1 MPTPSPSLLIQIVE
15 TCHQSAKEDFYPCLD
30 EALGTGDSMRGVI
43 EVCLRSMGIH
53 IVSLAAYGHLLS
65 LQGLTRS
72 TSPTL
77 FLSPLFYFFIPEISA
92 VQLVTRFVKVCVRL
106 LRTRRM
112 PGRFYTA
119 IVLGLHIQTPGST
132 ISFEEIEENSVESE
146 RKIYNPVWF
155 ARLALLLAVLA
166 QFSGSLAIG
175 YRSLYL
181 FNDRDSMHDL
191 LDFRTIEAVL
201 GGSFATLNS
210 ILILLVNMEWHYKPP
225 NASIELQN
233 ESRDLEQPHSNI
245 HQPRTGSTAD
255 IESGTIGFSL
265 QSTTKRR
272 WVKFRMQSQ
281 GAWNRCGRKYR
292 QANKTLTSKLSSLL
306 PKRLH
311 SDLEMGFAVQC
322 LFLFEIALHWG
333 QKVQNLCLQDPIY
346 GDRSKQDCEHYFRG
360 EVFLD
365 KFLGSRWRL
374 AWGIALAWGIVT
386 HSAFWVVSPNGY
398 VAIYLVLVAR
408 VLARGLLSLF
418 SFSRCSDRVHPAIRE
433 YANRVNDAFLSGRS
447 LISFPFLL
455 AFSLPIILQ
464 WINIVLMAK
473 KNLRFE
479 KYAKGAAENDVR
491 TRVHFPLAMYK
502 DPWYD
507 QMYIL

>member
-119 IVLGLHIQTPGST
+119 TVLGLHIQTPGST

-146 RKIYNPVWF
+146 RKRYNPVWF

-181 FNDRDSMHDL
+181 FNDRDNMHGL

-210 ILILLVNMEWHYKPP
+210 ILILLVNMEWHYNPP

-233 ESRDLEQPHSNI
+233 ESRDVEQPHSNI

-255 IESGTIGFSL
+255 IESGTLGFSL
-265 QSTTKRR
+265 QSTAKRR

-281 GAWNRCGRKYR
+281 GAWDRCRRKYR
-292 QANKTLTSKLSSLL
+292 QANKTFASKLSSLL

-311 SDLEMGFAVQC
+311 SDLEMAFAVQC
-322 LFLFEIALHWG
+322 LFLFEITLSWG
-333 QKVQNLCLQDPIY
+333 QKLLNLCLRHPIY
-346 GDRSKQDCEHYFRG
+346 GDSSKQDCEIYFRG
-360 EVFLD
+360 EGFLLNIFD
-365 KFLGSRWRL
+365 FRWRF
-374 AWGIALAWGIVT
+374 GIGIVT
-386 HSAFWVVSPNGY
+386 HSAFLVVSPDVQ

-418 SFSRCSDRVHPAIRE
+418 SFSRCSNRVHPAIRE

-473 KNLRFE
+473 KNLRIE
-479 KYAKGAAENDVR
+479 NYAKHAAENDVR